1 MTYLQKGETTA
12 LTTATVS
19 PMFLCVDAPR
29 WCITNKMV
37 NNQDSNFNPNVPTL
51 KQVRDRLGMTQEQ
64 FAPSVG
70 ISRRTVIDYESGK
83 HQKLQLSMAQMK
95 NLFDLMKQAGL
106 PIQRLP

>member
-1 MTYLQKGETTA
+1 LVIDVKG
-12 LTTATVS
+12 
-19 PMFLCVDAPR
+19 FH
-29 WCITNKMV
+29 ITDKMV

-64 FAPSVG
+64 FAQALG

-95 NLFDLMKQAGL
+95 KLFELMKQAGL
-106 PIQRLP
+106 PIDELPDDIE